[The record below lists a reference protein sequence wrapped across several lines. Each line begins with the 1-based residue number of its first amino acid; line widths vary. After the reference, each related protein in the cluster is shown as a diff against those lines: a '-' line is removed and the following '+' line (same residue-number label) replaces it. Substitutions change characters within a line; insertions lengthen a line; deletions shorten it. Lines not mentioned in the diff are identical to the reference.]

1 MFKAKLDLKS
11 FKAVEKS
18 TELMLDQ
25 IERRGMKDALLKAAT
40 PMVKKTKQLA
50 PTRTGALKKSIG
62 KKGSTNRAKQ
72 SAEVKIGPRKG
83 FKFKNQVP
91 SWYAHLVEFGH
102 IATTPGGKPAGFVSA
117 KPFMR
122 PAFEA
127 EKVASQKKYAEEV
140 SAAIHRHFRRRFK
153 K

>member
-1 MFKAKLDLKS
+1 MFKAKLDMKS
-11 FKAVEKS
+11 FRAVENS
-18 TELMLDQ
+18 TEQLMLQ

-50 PTRTGALKKSIG
+50 PTRTGALRKSIG

-72 SAEVKIGPRKG
+72 SAEVKIGPRKA
-83 FKFKNQVP
+83 FKFKNQKP

-102 IATTPGGKPAGFVSA
+102 IAKTPGGKVAGFVPA

-127 EKVASQKKYAEEV
+127 EKAASQKKYAEEL
-140 SAAIHRHFRRRFK
+140 SAAIHRHYRRKFK
-153 K
+153 R